1 MKRTIKVTIEDFTKI
16 SENLNEP
23 GELALYESA
32 NGNIFEAEIE
42 HDGYAVV
49 DLPDDQYIELAPNE
63 YQVMIL
69 EWQKAGQLDG
79 VTIET
84 KSDPANDKALLYRG
98 VDAAGNEVNGNGP
111 QSLPKELVKL
121 LGEIWY
127 AKRKSGL
134 SE

>member
-1 MKRTIKVTIEDFTKI
+1 MKRTIKVTIEDFAKI

-23 GELALYESA
+23 GELALYENA
-32 NGNIFEAEIE
+32 NGSIFAAEIE

-84 KSDPANDKALLYRG
+84 KSDPDNDKALLFRG
-98 VDAAGNEVNGNGP
+98 VDAAGNEVNGP

-121 LGEIWY
+121 LAEIWY